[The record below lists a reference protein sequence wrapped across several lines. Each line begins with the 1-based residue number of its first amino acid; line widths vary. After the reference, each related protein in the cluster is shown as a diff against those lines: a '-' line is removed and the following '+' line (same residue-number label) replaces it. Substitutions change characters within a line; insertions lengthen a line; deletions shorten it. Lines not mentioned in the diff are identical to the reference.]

1 MAGLLSEKRG
11 EQERAFAPEAKRRR
25 IAVMWE
31 EPKRWISLIA
41 RLRKA
46 ARIGGARS
54 SSKRCGLAFEG
65 ERGVMR
71 ETTSVVVLP
80 CADYVGHPFVKQGD
94 RISNTQ
100 MKRRC
105 IGSPCLPVTL
115 VVLQIIGR
123 PSVSLRLFIHSSSF
137 TRISV
142 LSLRSLLPALGIL
155 SLHSHTRSSWLHCR
169 CPLCLLTQHSE
180 AFSLIFSLIMLEQL
194 DHVASTGLVHVENQG
209 KGYVGHR
216 YGSSGGYCS
225 SVTIS
230 LTRRESSVP

>member
-11 EQERAFAPEAKRRR
+11 EQERAFALEAKRRR

-94 RISNTQ
+94 RISQYPDEEKMHWLPVSACHAGRLADNRTP
-100 MKRRC
+100 
-105 IGSPCLPVTL
+105 IGSAE
-115 VVLQIIGR
+115 IIY
-123 PSVSLRLFIHSSSF
+123 SF
-137 TRISV
+137 
-142 LSLRSLLPALGIL
+142 
-155 SLHSHTRSSWLHCR
+155 
-169 CPLCLLTQHSE
+169 
-180 AFSLIFSLIMLEQL
+180 FYF
-194 DHVASTGLVHVENQG
+194 
-209 KGYVGHR
+209 Y
-216 YGSSGGYCS
+216 
-225 SVTIS
+225 
-230 LTRRESSVP
+230 